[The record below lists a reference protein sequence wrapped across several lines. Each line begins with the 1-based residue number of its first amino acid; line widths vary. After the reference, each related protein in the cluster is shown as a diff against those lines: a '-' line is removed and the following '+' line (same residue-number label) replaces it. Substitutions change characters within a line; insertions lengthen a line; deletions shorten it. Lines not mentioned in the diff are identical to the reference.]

1 MPIDQR
7 VRLDDDL
14 AADVQAYAKKYS
26 INVTDAIRVLLR
38 KGLDAE
44 YRAGNGA
51 DVYEQRLEWP

>member
-7 VRLDDDL
+7 VRLDDVL

-38 KGLDAE
+38 KGLE
-44 YRAGNGA
+44 SEERNGA
-51 DVYEQRLEWP
+51 